1 MNDLDL
7 ELEHIFLEVRAERW
21 HQIERFLFSYYCY
34 RCGYVTK
41 QDKPDWESARK
52 HAPRSQGFE
61 SIASS
66 ALEPI
71 VPLAVVIGELKRY
84 WRDGDL
90 TLPRIRR
97 LLDSLLDYVVISKSE
112 LQALKKAGLQN
123 AMPASWYQSEEKLP
137 MARLNAINSTLN
149 QPFDQ
154 NS

>member
-90 TLPRIRR
+90 TLQRARR

-112 LQALKKAGLQN
+112 LQTLKKAGLQN
-123 AMPASWYQSEEKLP
+123 AMPASWYQSEERD
-137 MARLNAINSTLN
+137 RLDRFSAVGISVTVPN
-149 QPFDQ
+149 
-154 NS
+154 

>member
-21 HQIERFLFSYYCY
+21 HQIERFLFNYYCY

-41 QDKPDWESARK
+41 QDKPDWENARK

-61 SIASS
+61 SVASS
-66 ALEPI
+66 VLEPI

-123 AMPASWYQSEEKLP
+123 AMPASWYQSEERD
-137 MARLNAINSTLN
+137 RLDRFSTVGISVTVPN
-149 QPFDQ
+149 
-154 NS
+154 